1 MTEYVG
7 IGGKKHERKNKL
19 WKLGAG
25 EGSVSAVWTGGG
37 VSCNYCSSEGC
48 VA

>member
-19 WKLGAG
+19 WKLGTRENAVSDVWAG
-25 EGSVSAVWTGGG
+25 SSLF
-37 VSCNYCSSEGC
+37 CNYCSSEGC